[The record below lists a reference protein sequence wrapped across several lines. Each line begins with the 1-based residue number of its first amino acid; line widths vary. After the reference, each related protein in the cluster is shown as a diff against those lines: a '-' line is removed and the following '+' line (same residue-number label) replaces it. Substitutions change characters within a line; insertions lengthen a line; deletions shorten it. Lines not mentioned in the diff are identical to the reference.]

1 MILLMH
7 KTTLDYLINN
17 LHVHDLSVKISQYG
31 VDFTEIEVRIYNG
44 LKPTIN
50 EPKEWIFPKNRFITY
65 EKSDEDWCV
74 PLKFGRMGQGFELGE
89 IFKINPSDF
98 YPMYSR
104 YNLNPRP
111 IRKLERRNN
120 ENLAHKRYSR
130 LS

>member
-7 KTTLDYLINN
+7 KTTLEFLKNYLDA
-17 LHVHDLSVKISQYG
+17 HDLRVEISQYEVKFNG
-31 VDFTEIEVRIYNG
+31 VEVRTCDW

-65 EKSDEDWCV
+65 EKSDEDWCI
-74 PLKFGRMGQGFELGE
+74 PLKFGRMGHGFELGE
-89 IFKINPSDF
+89 IFKINPQDF
-98 YPMYSR
+98 YPMYCK